1 MDQENANISVKT
13 KDGRARAWT
22 IVLYD
27 DSAPSDWRD
36 RLDNLHV
43 PWLESPLHQYDTNPD
58 GEIKKAHRHLLLYF
72 QGKKTFDS
80 VKAISDSISQPRPEP
95 VADMRGMVRYF
106 IHRDNPDKFQ
116 YPLSE
121 LISHNGFDFGD
132 YFSATKTERYEMIA
146 QMMDYIEENN
156 ITEFA
161 VFSKYCR
168 YNRRDD
174 WFPLLCDS
182 CAYVIQQQIKSV
194 RYRSG
199 PDPERK

>member
-1 MDQENANISVKT
+1 MSEDNANGFVKT

-27 DSAPSDWRD
+27 ESAPSDWRD
-36 RLDNLHV
+36 RLDDMHI

-72 QGKKTFDS
+72 QGKKTYES
-80 VKAISDSISQPRPEP
+80 VKAISDSLSQPRPEP

-106 IHRDNPDKFQ
+106 IHRDNPEKYQ
-116 YPLSE
+116 YPISE
-121 LISHNGFDFGD
+121 LIAHNGFDYAD
-132 YFSATKTERYEMIA
+132 YFGATKAERYQMIA
-146 QMMDYIEENN
+146 DMMDYIEEYK
-156 ITEFA
+156 ITEFS
-161 VFSKYCR
+161 VFSRYCR
-168 YNRRDD
+168 VHRRDD

-194 RYRSG
+194 RHGSG
-199 PDPERK
+199 SERR